1 MLKAAARD
9 ITVWNMFQIL
19 WNTSESNTKQST
31 NLEYTDIA
39 WESGLSARRSGL
51 QKPGLPHK
59 PSLLAR
65 EVFDHESSD

>member
-9 ITVWNMFQIL
+9 ITVWNVFQIL
-19 WNTSESNTKQST
+19 WHTSESNTKQST

-39 WESGLSARRSGL
+39 WESDLSARHSGL
-51 QKPGLPHK
+51 QKPGLPRK

-65 EVFDHESSD
+65 EVFGPESSD